1 MTKNQPRSLVG
12 NVGDKVQID
21 KAEKIET
28 RRSESLD
35 EDLQYILKTEN
46 GRRVLRNI
54 IAQCHVDHEIWTPS
68 AAIHYDAGKQAIGF
82 QIEHWIKD
90 VCPDLWIVMEREKLE
105 DLQLLQKEKPKKLD
119 LEESE

>member
-1 MTKNQPRSLVG
+1 M
-12 NVGDKVQID
+12 GDKVQIG

-28 RRSESLD
+28 GRSESLN

-54 IAQCHVDHEIWTPS
+54 IAQCYVDNEIWTPS
-68 AAIHYDAGKQAIGF
+68 AMIHYLAGKQAIGF
-82 QIEHWIKD
+82 EIENWIKD
-90 VCPDLWIVMEREKLE
+90 VCPEVWIEMEREKLE
-105 DLQLLQKEKPKKLD
+105 DLQLLKKEKPKKLD